1 MMRSPVRKMQRNHTC
16 IGIYVVHTAFLAGKS
31 PYIRSYTVQIYGYG
45 QLYLLELW
53 LRRFAGAA
61 GGAGGGLEAQVQSRA
76 GAAQIV

>member
-1 MMRSPVRKMQRNHTC
+1 MLTSRVGQNHTF
-16 IGIYVVHTAFLAGKS
+16 ISIYGVHTVFLAEKL